1 MKLEGNYSKKA
12 RIELIPLIDSIFLV
26 LVFFMY
32 AMMSMVVHRGIEV
45 DVPEVVSSIIDE
57 EKYISLTVTKNNEI
71 FIDKEP
77 TALESLV
84 DQLSSMRSGKDKN
97 ELQVY
102 INADKEAYHGLVIEV
117 LDRVRTAGITKVSF
131 EVDPEDEK

>member
-1 MKLEGNYSKKA
+1 MRLEGSYNKKA

-57 EKYISLTVTKNNEI
+57 KKYISLTVTKNNEI
-71 FIDKEP
+71 YIDKEP
-77 TALESLV
+77 SRLDSLS
-84 DQLSSMRSGKDKN
+84 DQLKQMRSGTKKD

-102 INADKEAYHGLVIEV
+102 INADKSAYHGMVIQV
-117 LDRVRTAGITKVSF
+117 LDRVRTAGINKVSF